1 MALDVEAIRRD
12 FPILERRIDGKPLVY
27 LDSANTSHKPRQV
40 LEAVDEFYRNHNAN
54 LYRGIYALAEEA
66 TAMFEDARA
75 RIGAF
80 LGAPSPSTIVFTRGT
95 TESINLVAHGWG
107 RKFLRPG
114 DEVLLT
120 EMEHHSNI
128 VPWQFAAQATG
139 ATLRYIPLTDDAT
152 LDLSDLGSLLT
163 ERTKILAVTGMS
175 NALGTLPPL
184 RELIDAAH
192 AAGAV
197 VLVDGAQLV
206 PHHAVNVSDLD
217 CDFLTFS
224 GHKMLGPTASGG
236 LYGRLELLDAMD
248 PFLGGGEMIMEVFR
262 DRSTFKEPPYKFEA
276 GTMNIAEEVGLAAA
290 VDYLTSV
297 GMDDIRRHEQDLTRY
312 TIDGLLEMGARIIG
326 PKDVETRGGEVS
338 FWFDDIHP
346 HDIAT
351 VLSDEGVA
359 VRAGHHC
366 AQLVMRR
373 FEVPATTRA
382 SLYVYNLKTDVDAL
396 LDGLEKARAVFGT

>member
-1 MALDVEAIRRD
+1 MTLDVEAIRRD

-27 LDSANTSHKPRQV
+27 LDSANTSHKPRHV
-40 LEAVDEFYRNHNAN
+40 LEALEDFYANHNAN
-54 LYRGIYALAEEA
+54 LYRGIYTLAEEA

-75 RIGAF
+75 RIAAF

-107 RKFLRPG
+107 RKFLRAG
-114 DEVLLT
+114 DEILLT

-152 LDLSDLGSLLT
+152 LDLSVLGSLLT
-163 ERTKILAVTGMS
+163 ERTQILAVTGMS

-192 AAGAV
+192 AVGAV

-206 PHHAVNVSDLD
+206 PHHAVNVADLG

-236 LYGRLELLDAMD
+236 LYGRAELLDAMD
-248 PFLGGGEMIMEVFR
+248 PFLGGGEMIMEVFH

-276 GTMNIAEEVGLAAA
+276 GTMNIAQEVGLAAA
-290 VDYLTSV
+290 VDYLTGL
-297 GMDDIRRHEQDLTRY
+297 GMENIRRHEQELTAY
-312 TIDGLLEMGARIIG
+312 TLDGLLEMGARIIG
-326 PKDVETRGGEVS
+326 PKDVSARGGEVS

-346 HDIAT
+346 HDLAT
-351 VLSDEGVA
+351 VLSEEGVA

-382 SLYVYNLKTDVDAL
+382 SLYVYNRMSDVDAL